1 LQQTIRGRQI
11 GAMPDRFT
19 ALDALIRDAESA
31 AANHPDPLAVLA
43 MLLKMVIA
51 SDADPYLLNGA
62 LIESIAATIVRRIPK
77 ERQEEVVA
85 GEALRLLHARLREN
99 GAI

>member
-1 LQQTIRGRQI
+1 
-11 GAMPDRFT
+11 MPDRFT
-19 ALDALIRDAESA
+19 TPLDALIRDAESA
-31 AANHPDPLAVLA
+31 AANHTDPLAVLA

-62 LIESIAATIVRRIPK
+62 LIESIAATIMRRIPK
-77 ERQEEVVA
+77 ERQEEVA
-85 GEALRLLHARLREN
+85 GEAIRLLHARLREN

>member
-1 LQQTIRGRQI
+1 
-11 GAMPDRFT
+11 MPDHFT
-19 ALDALIRDAESA
+19 TPLDALIRDAESA
-31 AANHPDPLAVLA
+31 AANHTDPLAVLA

-62 LIESIAATIVRRIPK
+62 LIDGITATIMRRIPK
-77 ERQEEVVA
+77 ERQEEVA
-85 GEALRLLHARLREN
+85 GEAIRLLHARLREN